1 MMNEK
6 LKAVIWSI
14 LIMTSLV
21 TCGNSK
27 ESIVERQSSQ
37 IEPVF
42 VIYNDV
48 KFYSDGDSINEKQKL
63 NYLDSLVT
71 ISKEINS
78 KGRIKVK
85 LQSGA
90 EGWIEDKFISNIPDT
105 WRKYQLKDGFY
116 FYAPQDEIF
125 NFRKVEKGELY
136 QYQYRSNYFKINLQ
150 IDFQSDYKGALEATL
165 FEIKSQIASGDD
177 KNLNWSKE
185 FILNNYQI
193 NYAITTFDPENYI
206 NESFNFVKIED
217 IKTKKY
223 FTLITAY
230 HPSISL
236 EKLLIQRK
244 ILFSALQSLQ

>member
-1 MMNEK
+1 MINRK
-6 LKAVIWSI
+6 FKRVLWSI
-14 LIMTSLV
+14 IIMTSLV
-21 TCGNSK
+21 TCGNGK
-27 ESIVERQSSQ
+27 KSIIEKQSSQ
-37 IEPVF
+37 INSVF

-63 NYLDSLVT
+63 NYLDSLII

-78 KGRIKVK
+78 KGRIRVK

-90 EGWIEDKFISNIPDT
+90 EGWIEDKFTSNIPVT
-105 WRKYQLKDGFY
+105 WKRYQLKDEFY

-125 NFRKVEKGELY
+125 NFKKDEKGELY
-136 QYQYRSNYFKINLQ
+136 QYQYKSNYFKINLQ
-150 IDFQSDYKGALEATL
+150 IDFQSDYKSALEATV

-177 KNLNWSKE
+177 KNLNWSKD
-185 FILNNYQI
+185 FVLKNYQI

-217 IKTKKY
+217 IKTKKC

-230 HPSISL
+230 HPSITL
-236 EKLLIQRK
+236 DKLLIQRK
-244 ILFSALQSLQ
+244 ILFSVLQSLQ